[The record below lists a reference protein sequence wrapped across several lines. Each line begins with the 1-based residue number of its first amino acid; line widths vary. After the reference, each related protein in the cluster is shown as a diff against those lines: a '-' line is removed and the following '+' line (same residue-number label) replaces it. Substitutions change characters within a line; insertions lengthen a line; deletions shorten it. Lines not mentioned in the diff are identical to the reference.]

1 MIYRSYGATHSFESL
16 AENRY
21 WLYRKAIPFV
31 TRCLRRVYEHG
42 PAGISA
48 EAKAPAYTRR
58 LYRTPR
64 NRQMLLFFMRI
75 QWWHFVVR
83 IQDRLKIQRDHWF
96 LAVARGVA
104 PGQQLAGKVAA
115 LHSPR
120 GRFWADPMIVR
131 SNGQAFMFFEDYD
144 YKLRRGAYFGCR
156 A

>member
-1 MIYRSYGATHSFESL
+1 
-16 AENRY
+16 
-21 WLYRKAIPFV
+21 
-31 TRCLRRVYEHG
+31 
-42 PAGISA
+42 
-48 EAKAPAYTRR
+48 
-58 LYRTPR
+58 
-64 NRQMLLFFMRI
+64 MRI
-75 QWWHFVVR
+75 QWRHLVVR
-83 IQDRLKIQRDHWF
+83 IQNRLKIQRDHWF

-120 GRFWADPMIVR
+120 GRFWADPMIAR